1 MVAVFVGYREELV
14 QHHVH
19 GDLLQA
25 LAEHARDGVRRA
37 EDDPELRKDRGELL
51 VVEDGAAGFAPCGV
65 CETITEMP
73 SSGAVSRRRAR
84 PVKAQAL
91 RRASR
96 GQPARRDRRGYC

>member
-1 MVAVFVGYREELV
+1 
-14 QHHVH
+14 
-19 GDLLQA
+19 
-25 LAEHARDGVRRA
+25 
-37 EDDPELRKDRGELL
+37 
-51 VVEDGAAGFAPCGV
+51 
-65 CETITEMP
+65 MP